1 MCNKQQFCK
10 KDFAKKWT
18 LQFYFPHFTVLVLNQ
33 SPISVVFTIVLFPI
47 VPKSILSGDPLYFQI
62 HLLMKKLYKILTNLH
77 LCLKLHKSKSEHLI
91 NHNSPE
97 TQFVVSTIP
106 FFLKVGGD
114 GGGAEECHFRGSM
127 RSSSVYSEAGQK
139 SVTSDEWIDL
149 EETDTETY
157 DNTDKN
163 TSTSSSFS
171 RASNVR

>member
-1 MCNKQQFCK
+1 M
-10 KDFAKKWT
+10 
-18 LQFYFPHFTVLVLNQ
+18 
-33 SPISVVFTIVLFPI
+33 
-47 VPKSILSGDPLYFQI
+47 
-62 HLLMKKLYKILTNLH
+62 
-77 LCLKLHKSKSEHLI
+77 KLHKSKKEHLI

-106 FFLKVGGD
+106 FFLKVGGGAVGG

>member
-1 MCNKQQFCK
+1 M
-10 KDFAKKWT
+10 
-18 LQFYFPHFTVLVLNQ
+18 
-33 SPISVVFTIVLFPI
+33 
-47 VPKSILSGDPLYFQI
+47 
-62 HLLMKKLYKILTNLH
+62 
-77 LCLKLHKSKSEHLI
+77 KLHKSKKEHLI

-106 FFLKVGGD
+106 FFLKVGGGAV
-114 GGGAEECHFRGSM
+114 GGGGGSEECHFRGSM